1 MTPFVYAVLTIAAAG
16 GGWWLF
22 RQRKRLNH
30 TAGGA
35 ITASVVAL
43 ALVAAGALL
52 GMLVS
57 LGAAGD
63 GLTHAQRL
71 LGLAA
76 RHLSV
81 PLLGLA
87 AWFLWRGL
95 TWKPVIWSQIILGL
109 MGGYELSRQLD
120 MSLGYEWLVN
130 GLGLGLLAWGCLG
143 VRERLPAILTVVA
156 TGSLLGA
163 AWMADATPLVALF
176 RLGPTASW
184 LIPGVLACA
193 LAVGVLS
200 DQVHNRQHSVDPDPD
215 TPPRS

>member
-1 MTPFVYAVLTIAAAG
+1 MTLFVYGILALAAAAS
-16 GGWWLF
+16 GWWLF
-22 RQRKRLNH
+22 ARRPALSH

-43 ALVAAGALL
+43 ALVATGAVLSVIVL
-52 GMLVS
+52 A
-57 LGAAGD
+57 GAAGD
-63 GLTHAQRL
+63 GVTHAQRL

-95 TWKPVIWSQIILGL
+95 QWKPVIWSQIILGL
-109 MGGYELSRQLD
+109 MGGYELSRHLD

-130 GLGLGLLAWGCLG
+130 GLGLGLLAWACLDA
-143 VRERLPAILTVVA
+143 RTRLMAVLAVVA
-156 TGSLLGA
+156 IGSLLGA
-163 AWMADATPLVALF
+163 AWMADATPLAALF

-184 LIPGVLACA
+184 LIPGLVACA

-200 DQVHNRQHSVDPDPD
+200 DQAHNRQHSVDPDPD
-215 TPPRS
+215 ARPRS

>member
-1 MTPFVYAVLTIAAAG
+1 MTVFVYGILALVAVG
-16 GGWWLF
+16 SGWWLF
-22 RQRKRLNH
+22 ARRPVLSH

-43 ALVAAGALL
+43 TLVATAALLSVMVAAGI
-52 GMLVS
+52 
-57 LGAAGD
+57 AGD

-71 LGLAA
+71 VGLAA

-95 TWKPVIWSQIILGL
+95 QWKPVIWSQIILGL

-130 GLGLGLLAWGCLG
+130 GLGLGFLAWGCLG
-143 VRERLPAILTVVA
+143 VRTRLMAALAVVA
-156 TGSLLGA
+156 IGSLLGA
-163 AWMADATPLVALF
+163 AWMAEATPLAALF

-184 LIPGVLACA
+184 LIPGLVACA

-200 DQVHNRQHSVDPDPD
+200 DQAHNSRHSVDPDPD
-215 TPPRS
+215 ARPRS